1 MKSYNTFSENLNRA
15 QELRQR
21 QQDAVARHK
30 ASGNN
35 TPQSTSNNNPQEK
48 EHSAD
53 IAARERLSARI
64 AAKRKAAK
72 RTAMVQDVKN
82 EIKQD
87 SQRDK

>member
-1 MKSYNTFSENLNRA
+1 MKSYNTFSENLNKA

-35 TPQSTSNNNPQEK
+35 TPSSNNPQEK
-48 EHSAD
+48 EHSTD
-53 IAARERLSARI
+53 VAARERLSARI
-64 AAKRKAAK
+64 AARRKAAK
-72 RTAMVQDVKN
+72 RAAMGQDGKN